1 MVAFKTNTT
10 VKLKQSK
17 NSLEL
22 KTHMLCNVVFSTTTT
37 TTSSNSQSVNES

>member
-22 KTHMLCNVVFSTTTT
+22 KPHMLCNVVFSTTTT
-37 TTSSNSQSVNES
+37 PSNSQSVNES